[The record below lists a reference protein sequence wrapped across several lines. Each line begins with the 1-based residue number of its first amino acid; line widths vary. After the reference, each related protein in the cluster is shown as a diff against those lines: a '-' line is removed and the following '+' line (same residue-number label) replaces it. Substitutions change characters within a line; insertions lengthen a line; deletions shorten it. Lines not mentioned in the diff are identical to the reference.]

1 MVGTADCHGWAGV
14 CDGAAD
20 LVGVLLHGA
29 FVLTLSLAKG
39 LRVLGGGVDGVVLVE
54 LVVGGL
60 EVLW

>member
-1 MVGTADCHGWAGV
+1 
-14 CDGAAD
+14 